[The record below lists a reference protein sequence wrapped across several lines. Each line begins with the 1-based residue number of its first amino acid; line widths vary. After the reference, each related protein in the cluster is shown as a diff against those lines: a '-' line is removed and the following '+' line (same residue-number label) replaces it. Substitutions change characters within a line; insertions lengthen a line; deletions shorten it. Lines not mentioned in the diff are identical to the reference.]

1 MKPKYTTMDLYGVEA
16 SEFTELLPILQ
27 HRKNLA
33 CEQLRR
39 AMRDNFM
46 LRDEHKILAIN
57 KAIEWNDRMIKEIKD
72 EL

>member
-33 CEQLRR
+33 CEQLRV